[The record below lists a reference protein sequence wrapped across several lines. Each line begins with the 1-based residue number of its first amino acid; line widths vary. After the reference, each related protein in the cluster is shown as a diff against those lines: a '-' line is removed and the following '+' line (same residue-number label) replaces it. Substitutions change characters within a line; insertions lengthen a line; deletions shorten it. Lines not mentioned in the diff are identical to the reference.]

1 MPPVLLFLPTMLEA
15 DTGSMAVEVELLAN
29 TCITFRTT
37 LIFYDLNKT
46 FYYCALRIFL
56 SYK

>member
-1 MPPVLLFLPTMLEA
+1 MLEA